1 MPLPSFLQRL
11 RGKAT
16 SAPSEAEQPPLSASD
31 VEAARVRARRRL
43 IGMVVLVG
51 AGIIGF
57 PWLFETQPRPMSPD
71 VQMVRGGDLAEGA
84 DVKHAEPGSKVA
96 LIQVPAE
103 ASSSGS
109 EAAAPQEQVGEQVE
123 GEEVLITTP
132 PARATAASATELKT
146 PVKPEVRP
154 EPKSESRPKVEAK
167 PEPKA
172 QPKPEAKPG
181 PKTDPKV
188 ESKPTKPAD
197 PDGTRF
203 VVQFGAF
210 SDGITAHEARMKV
223 ERLGIK
229 TYTQEVKTPQG
240 TRIRVRMG
248 PYANRAEAEKVLSSL
263 RKAGLSGAVLTL

>member
-71 VQMVRGGDLAEGA
+71 VQMVRGGDLAEVA

-172 QPKPEAKPG
+172 E
-181 PKTDPKV
+181 PKV
-188 ESKPTKPAD
+188 EPKPTKPAD